1 MRATISN
8 SIGIE
13 KLKLIEVKDKI
24 LVNEDS
30 KDIGEMKNALNVEI
44 KFLGYRNSNK
54 DRRRF

>member
-54 DRRRF
+54 DRRRL

>member
-54 DRRRF
+54 DRKRL